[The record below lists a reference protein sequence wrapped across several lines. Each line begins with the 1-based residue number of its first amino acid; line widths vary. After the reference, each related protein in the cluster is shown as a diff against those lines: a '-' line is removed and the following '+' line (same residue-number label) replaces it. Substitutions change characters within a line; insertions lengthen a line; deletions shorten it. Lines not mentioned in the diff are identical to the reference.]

1 MECLCFPEENKVRVP
16 RLPRRRLLLRSSENS
31 LIWIIKMDPITV
43 QQPNTPPPIGG
54 FERRDWIGEVV
65 EKFANFYAEKPGPN
79 WMISLSI

>member
-1 MECLCFPEENKVRVP
+1 
-16 RLPRRRLLLRSSENS
+16 
-31 LIWIIKMDPITV
+31 MDPITV